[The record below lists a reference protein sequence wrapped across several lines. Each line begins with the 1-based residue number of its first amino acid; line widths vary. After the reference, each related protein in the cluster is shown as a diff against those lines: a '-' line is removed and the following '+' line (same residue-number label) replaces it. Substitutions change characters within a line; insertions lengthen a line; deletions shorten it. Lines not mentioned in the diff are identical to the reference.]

1 MQGWG
6 IVGALGTARPLDLTC
21 QGVPEN
27 SAALQGH
34 VSEPPTHTHTRQG
47 PLTHCLSQNC
57 PPLPL

>member
-6 IVGALGTARPLDLTC
+6 IVGALGTAQHLDLTC

-34 VSEPPTHTHTRQG
+34 VSEPPTHTHARG
-47 PLTHCLSQNC
+47 P
-57 PPLPL
+57 